1 MKLEIRTHELKV
13 GDRFGNHTIVQIEA
27 PPRNPLEWT
36 YMVMLENG
44 ERITSSAQSTWLI
57 ERHVERIEL

>member
-1 MKLEIRTHELKV
+1 MKLEIRTYELKA
-13 GDRFGNHTIVQIEA
+13 GDIFRDCAIVQIEA

>member
-1 MKLEIRTHELKV
+1 MKLELRTHELKV

-27 PPRNPLEWT
+27 PPRNPMEWM

-44 ERITSSAQSTWLI
+44 KCIPSSAQSTWLI